1 MKKLLLLLLALLA
14 GITTFAQN
22 HHFELRSKLAFPGQ
36 TLANVCGWA
45 SADGREYALV
55 GGSKGLIIVDITNPD
70 QPAQIVQLP
79 GPDNLWKEIK
89 TYKNYA
95 YVTSEGG
102 QGVQIVD
109 LNGLPSANLTYH
121 NYRGDGAIANQ
132 LNTIHAL
139 HIDTTAG
146 YLYLYG
152 SNLFQGAAVIC
163 DLNADPYNPVYAGQ
177 YTFQL
182 GPYVHDGFVD
192 NDTLYAAHIS
202 DGYMS
207 IVDVHNKNNPVLLG
221 AVKTPA
227 AFTHNT
233 WILKDR
239 KHVLTTDETG
249 PSFLTSYDVSN
260 PDDPKELDR
269 FTPTPGSG
277 SIGHNTHVLGEF
289 AITSWYTDGVV
300 ITDVSRPGNIVETGW
315 YDTWTGVGPG
325 FDGCWGTYPFFPSGT
340 IIASNIE
347 PAELFILTPTYVK
360 ACFLEGTVRNE
371 NTGALL
377 NNVNVNIAL
386 APAKANTSSNVL
398 GQFKTGLVDAGT
410 YEVTF
415 SLAGYESKTVSAVLQ
430 NGELTLLNVML
441 KPLALYNLS
450 GSVVDAATG
459 QPIPNAVLSVQGIN
473 GAYNI
478 VSDLGG
484 QFTLNN
490 IYSGQ
495 YNINSG
501 IWGYIASGALVVNAN
516 ANVTIALKRGYYD
529 DFALSLGWA
538 AQSDA
543 STGQWIRAVP
553 NGTTYENNY
562 SNPNTDAEGDDN
574 NLCHVTGNSGNSG
587 NAGQSDV
594 DDGSVTLFS
603 PVMRLADYSNAE
615 LRFKYWFFNDGG
627 AQGGTPNDQLEVLVS
642 NGLETKNILTVNTS
656 ESAWRSAGP
665 IMLADLITLTDNVQV
680 LFRAADNDPGHL
692 VEAGVDIFSVT
703 PIGLISGTDDLDVA
717 PQFSIVP
724 NPSAS
729 EFTLLP
735 GKNLNAHAQVR
746 VLDAYGKTVL
756 QQTLNGSLQFGAD
769 LPAGVYF
776 VQVQQGRMEKI
787 IKL

>member
-1 MKKLLLLLLALLA
+1 MKKLLLLLLALFA
-14 GITTFAQN
+14 GSATFAQN
-22 HHFELRSKLAFPGQ
+22 HHFQFRSKLEFPGQ

-45 SADGREYALV
+45 SSDGREYALV

-139 HIDTTAG
+139 HIDTTKG

-152 SNLFQGAAVIC
+152 TNLFQGAAVIC

-177 YTFQL
+177 YTFPL
-182 GPYVHDGFVD
+182 GAYVHDGFAD

-202 DGYMS
+202 AGYMS
-207 IVDVHNKNNPVLLG
+207 IVDVRNKTNPVLLG

-269 FTPTPGSG
+269 YTPTPGSG

-300 ITDVSRPGNIVETGW
+300 ITDVSRPGNIVETAW
-315 YDTWTGVGPG
+315 YDTWAGTGPG

-347 PAELFILTPTYVK
+347 PAELFILTPNYVR
-360 ACFLEGTVRNE
+360 ACFLEGTVRDE

-398 GQFKTGLVDAGT
+398 GQFKTGLVDAGA
-410 YEVTF
+410 YDVTF
-415 SLAGYESKTVSAVLQ
+415 SLAGYESKTLSAVLQ
-430 NGELTLLNVML
+430 NGELTLLNVLL
-441 KPLALYNLS
+441 KPLALYNLN
-450 GSVVDAATG
+450 GNIVDAATG
-459 QPIPNAVLSVQGIN
+459 QPIPNAGLSIQGPN
-473 GAYNI
+473 GNYNI
-478 VSDLGG
+478 AGDASG
-484 QFTLNN
+484 QFALNN

-495 YNINSG
+495 YKVIAG
-501 IWGYIASGALVVNAN
+501 IWGYVASGELVVNAN
-516 ANVTIALKRGYYD
+516 ANVTIALQRGYYD
-529 DFALSLGWA
+529 DFALDLGWS
-538 AQSDA
+538 AQSA
-543 STGQWIRAVP
+543 AATGQWVRAVP
-553 NGTTYENNY
+553 NGTTYENLY
-562 SNPNTDAEGDDN
+562 SNPNADADGDSN
-574 NLCHVTGNSGNSG
+574 NLCYVTGNAG
-587 NAGQSDV
+587 NASQSDV
-594 DDGSVTLFS
+594 DNGSVTLS
-603 PVMRLADYSNAE
+603 TPAMKLASYTNAE
-615 LRFKYWFFNDGG
+615 LRFKYWFFNNGG
-627 AQGGTPNDQLEVLVS
+627 AQGSTPNDQFEVLVT
-642 NGLETKNILTVNTS
+642 NGIESKNILTVNTS

-703 PIGLISGTDDLDVA
+703 PIGLISGTDDLDAVL
-717 PQFSIVP
+717 QFSIVP

-729 EFTLLP
+729 AFTLLP
-735 GKNLNAHAQVR
+735 GNNLPANAQVR

-756 QQTLNGSLQFGAD
+756 QQTLSGSLQFGSD

-787 IKL
+787 VKL

>member
-1 MKKLLLLLLALLA
+1 MKKLLLLLLALHA
-14 GITTFAQN
+14 CGAAFAQN
-22 HHFELRSKLAFPGQ
+22 HHFQLRSKLEFPGQ

-45 SADGREYALV
+45 SPDGREYALV

-70 QPAQIVQLP
+70 QPATIVQLP

-152 SNLFQGAAVIC
+152 SNLFQGAAIIC

-177 YTFQL
+177 YTFSL
-182 GPYVHDGFVD
+182 GAYVHDGFVD
-192 NDTLYAAHIS
+192 NDTLYAAHILS
-202 DGYMS
+202 GYMS
-207 IVDVHNKNNPVLLG
+207 IVDVHNKANPVLLG

-300 ITDVSRPGNIVETGW
+300 ITDVSRPDNIVETAW
-315 YDTWTGVGPG
+315 YDTWAGAGSG

-360 ACFLEGTVRNE
+360 ACFLEGQVRDE
-371 NTGALL
+371 NSGALL
-377 NNVNVNIAL
+377 NNVAVNIAT
-386 APAKANTSSNVL
+386 APAKANTASNVL
-398 GQFKTGLVDAGT
+398 GQYKTGLADAGT

-415 SLAGYESKTVSAVLQ
+415 SLAGYESKTLSAILQ
-430 NGELTLLNVML
+430 NGELTLLNVAL
-441 KPLALYNLS
+441 KPLVPYNLS
-450 GSVVDAATG
+450 GNIVDATTG
-459 QPIPNAVLSVQGIN
+459 QPIPNASISIQGPN
-473 GAYNI
+473 GTYN
-478 VSDLGG
+478 VAGDLNG

-490 IYSGQ
+490 VFGGQ
-495 YNINSG
+495 YKVVAG
-501 IWGYIASGALVVNAN
+501 IWGYVASGALTVNAN
-516 ANVTIALKRGYYD
+516 SAVTIPLQQGYYD
-529 DFALSLGWA
+529 DFALDLGWT

-543 STGQWIRAVP
+543 ATGQWVRGVP
-553 NGTTYENNY
+553 NGTTFDGLY
-562 SNPNTDAEGDDN
+562 SNPNADADGDSNDQ
-574 NLCHVTGNSGNSG
+574 CYITG
-587 NAGQSDV
+587 NAGNASQSDV
-594 DDGSVTLFS
+594 DNGSVTLS
-603 PVMRLADYSNAE
+603 TPAMKLANYTNAE
-615 LRFKYWFFNDGG
+615 LRFSYWFFNNGG
-627 AQGGTPNDQLEVLVS
+627 AQGSTPNDQFEVLVS

-656 ESAWRSAGP
+656 ESTWRSAGP
-665 IMLADLITLTDNVQV
+665 IMLADLIALTDNVQV

-703 PIGLISGTDDLDVA
+703 PIGLFSGTDNLSVE
-717 PQFSIVP
+717 PQFSIMP
-724 NPSAS
+724 NPSAT
-729 EFTLLP
+729 EFMLLP
-735 GKNLNAHAQVR
+735 GNNLSANAQVR

-756 QQTLNGSLQFGAD
+756 QQTLNGSLQFGAS

-776 VQVQQGRMEKI
+776 VQVQQGRLQKI
-787 IKL
+787 VKL